1 MLSLKRLPLAL
12 VLVWSRFS
20 FTALAQDQ
28 NVQFN
33 QVVNINGDMQLNRI
47 IMPDQSR
54 IETFSQTQR
63 QVIVNQNP
71 APLPATHVVGS
82 TGQPFMQLSPNA
94 MTIQT
99 NQATD
104 LVGGSIIMPFDRN
117 ALQQNQITPDNTFV
131 AKLSP
136 DRQAWIILEGDKS
149 VNEGESNVRMTRMT
163 NIDGEYVVVG
173 RRTTETGVSL
183 TQFSQDPNQAVQ
195 IQGSGIQEV
204 EFQDG
209 FRMSIRASQPMSI
222 QVNVVNGVSSGM
234 IISGTQPVNNYR
246 YLVSSNLAG
255 VQSDLN
261 RMAAVVQIPLNAE
274 RLMQTAQQMGAGPN
288 DAVALSIEQR
298 AVIQNPGG
306 ATGQLSPA
314 RPNKRQEAT
323 PSDPAATDTAASSA
337 APTQTPDAQQPP
349 PAESQPPTPPAQDQ
363 QPPPQQDQQP
373 PPQQGEQ
380 PSPQQGQQPPPQQG
394 QQPPPQQGQQPPP
407 QQGQQPPA
415 SPPPPPPPAQGVA
428 PPPAATLL
436 LLEPTFTPIARQTL
450 LDSEGGRI
458 AVPVDSI
465 DGEFVLVM
473 QLAGQARPGQIPG
486 GQLPGGQLPGGQ
498 LPGGQ
503 VPGGQV
509 PGGQVPG
516 SQLPG
521 GQAPTQPQPAQPS
534 QPPAQGQGPVGGVMS
549 MIPIGQEQQPSAAPA
564 AVAPTPVPIPGFPA
578 PAPAAPAAAPAAPA
592 TPQQPAKRQQPPQGS
607 IVMSMNEL
615 NSMMLRQQGGSAWVG
630 VMLDKYVSEM
640 TGQPMPNRQPAE
652 PRQGLPAAP
661 PAPLPGTNA
670 PLAQKTRTS
679 RNLKRATR
687 RVPLVV

>member
-1 MLSLKRLPLAL
+1 MLSFKRLPLAL
-12 VLVWSRFS
+12 VLVCSRFS
-20 FTALAQDQ
+20 ATVLAQDQ

-131 AKLSP
+131 AMLSP
-136 DRQAWIILEGDKS
+136 DRQAWIVLEGDKS
-149 VNEGESNVRMTRMT
+149 VNEAESNVRLTRMT

-173 RRTTETGVSL
+173 RRTAETGVSL

-209 FRMSIRASQPMSI
+209 FRMSIRASQPMSL
-222 QVNVVNGVSSGM
+222 QANVVNGVSSGM

-261 RMAAVVQIPLNAE
+261 RMAAVVQIPLNAQ

-306 ATGQLSPA
+306 ATGQLTPA

-323 PSDPAATDTAASSA
+323 QADAAATNPAESSA
-337 APTQTPDAQQPP
+337 VPSQSQDAQQPP
-349 PAESQPPTPPAQDQ
+349 PAQDQQQPPPAQD
-363 QPPPQQDQQP
+363 
-373 PPQQGEQ
+373 
-380 PSPQQGQQPPPQQG
+380 QQPPPQQG

-407 QQGQQPPA
+407 QQGQQPPPL
-415 SPPPPPPPAQGVA
+415 PPPPPPPAQGVA

-473 QLAGQARPGQIPG
+473 QLAGQGQPAQPGQIPGSQLPG

-503 VPGGQV
+503 LPGQGQQPPGEPTQPGQV
-509 PGGQVPG
+509 
-516 SQLPG
+516 
-521 GQAPTQPQPAQPS
+521 PTQPQPGQPGQFTQTPD
-534 QPPAQGQGPVGGVMS
+534 QPPAQGEGPIGGVMS
-549 MIPIGQEQQPSAAPA
+549 MIPIGQEQQPSATPA
-564 AVAPTPVPIPGFPA
+564 AAVPTPVPIPGFPTPEV
-578 PAPAAPAAAPAAPA
+578 PAAAPA
-592 TPQQPAKRQQPPQGS
+592 TPQQPAKRQQPAPGS
-607 IVMSMNEL
+607 VIMSMAEINA
-615 NSMMLRQQGGSAWVG
+615 MMMRQQAGDAWVG
-630 VMLDKYVSEM
+630 VMLDQYVSEM
-640 TGQPMPNRQPAE
+640 TGQPIPDRQPAN
-652 PRQGLPAAP
+652 PRQKLPAAP
-661 PAPLPGTNA
+661 AAPLPGANA
-670 PLAQKTRTS
+670 PPAQKTRKS
-679 RNLKRATR
+679 RSLRRTAR

>member
-234 IISGTQPVNNYR
+234 IISGTQPV
-246 YLVSSNLAG
+246 
-255 VQSDLN
+255 
-261 RMAAVVQIPLNAE
+261 MNAE

-337 APTQTPDAQQPP
+337 APTQTPDAQQSP

-380 PSPQQGQQPPPQQG
+380 PPPQQGQQPPPQQGQQPPPQQG

-436 LLEPTFTPIARQTL
+436 LLESKTSFLKTLDTFAQTL
-450 LDSEGGRI
+450 PCGNRVEGTM
-458 AVPVDSI
+458 A
-465 DGEFVLVM
+465 GEILYGTLVNEA
-473 QLAGQARPGQIPG
+473 AGLLFSSSCG
-486 GQLPGGQLPGGQ
+486 
-498 LPGGQ
+498 
-503 VPGGQV
+503 
-509 PGGQVPG
+509 
-516 SQLPG
+516 
-521 GQAPTQPQPAQPS
+521 
-534 QPPAQGQGPVGGVMS
+534 
-549 MIPIGQEQQPSAAPA
+549 
-564 AVAPTPVPIPGFPA
+564 
-578 PAPAAPAAAPAAPA
+578 
-592 TPQQPAKRQQPPQGS
+592 
-607 IVMSMNEL
+607 
-615 NSMMLRQQGGSAWVG
+615 
-630 VMLDKYVSEM
+630 
-640 TGQPMPNRQPAE
+640 
-652 PRQGLPAAP
+652 
-661 PAPLPGTNA
+661 
-670 PLAQKTRTS
+670 
-679 RNLKRATR
+679 
-687 RVPLVV
+687 

>member
-1 MLSLKRLPLAL
+1 MLSIKRLPLAL
-12 VLVWSRFS
+12 VVVWSRFS

-234 IISGTQPVNNYR
+234 IISGTQPV
-246 YLVSSNLAG
+246 
-255 VQSDLN
+255 
-261 RMAAVVQIPLNAE
+261 MNAE

-363 QPPPQQDQQP
+363 QPPPA
-373 PPQQGEQ
+373 
-380 PSPQQGQQPPPQQG
+380 QGQQPPPQQD

-415 SPPPPPPPAQGVA
+415 SPPPPPPPTQGVA

-473 QLAGQARPGQIPG
+473 QLAGQAQPGQIPGGQLPGGQLPG

-509 PGGQVPG
+509 PGT
-516 SQLPG
+516 QLPG

-534 QPPAQGQGPVGGVMS
+534 QPPAQGQGPIGGVMS

-564 AVAPTPVPIPGFPA
+564 AVTPTPVPIPGFPA
-578 PAPAAPAAAPAAPA
+578 PDPAAPAAAPAAPA
-592 TPQQPAKRQQPPQGS
+592 TPQQPAKRQQPPQGA

-661 PAPLPGTNA
+661 PAPLPGTNT
-670 PLAQKTRTS
+670 PLAQKTRMS

>member
-1 MLSLKRLPLAL
+1 MSFKRLPLAL
-12 VLVWSRFS
+12 VLVCSRFS
-20 FTALAQDQ
+20 STVLAQDQ

-54 IETFSQTQR
+54 VETFSQTQR

-82 TGQPFMQLSPNA
+82 TGQPFVQLSPNA

-136 DRQAWIILEGDKS
+136 DRQAWIVLEQDKS
-149 VNEGESNVRMTRMT
+149 VNEAESNVRMTRMT

-173 RRTTETGVSL
+173 RRTAETGVSL

-195 IQGSGIQEV
+195 IAGSGIQEV

-209 FRMSIRASQPMSI
+209 FRMSIRASQPMSL
-222 QVNVVNGVSSGM
+222 QANVVNGVSSGM

-306 ATGQLSPA
+306 ATGQLTPA

-323 PSDPAATDTAASSA
+323 PTDPAATNPAESSA
-337 APTQTPDAQQPP
+337 VPSQSQEAQQP
-349 PAESQPPTPPAQDQ
+349 PPAQDQ
-363 QPPPQQDQQP
+363 QPPPAQDQQ
-373 PPQQGEQ
+373 
-380 PSPQQGQQPPPQQG
+380 PPQQG
-394 QQPPPQQGQQPPP
+394 QQPPPPPPP
-407 QQGQQPPA
+407 QQGQQP
-415 SPPPPPPPAQGVA
+415 PPPPPPPAQGVA

-473 QLAGQARPGQIPG
+473 QIAGQAQPGQPGQIPG

-498 LPGGQ
+498 LPGQGQQQPGQGQQQPGQGQGQQRPGQPTQPGQ
-503 VPGGQV
+503 V
-509 PGGQVPG
+509 
-516 SQLPG
+516 
-521 GQAPTQPQPAQPS
+521 PTQPQPGQPGQFTQTPGVPAEANPNPAQP
-534 QPPAQGQGPVGGVMS
+534 PTQGEGPVGGVMS
-549 MIPIGQEQQPSAAPA
+549 MIPIGQEQQPGTAPA
-564 AVAPTPVPIPGFPA
+564 AAPTPVPIPGSPA
-578 PAPAAPAAAPAAPA
+578 GQSPAIPP
-592 TPQQPAKRQQPPQGS
+592 TPQQPVVKRQQPAQGAV
-607 IVMSMNEL
+607 IMSMTEL
-615 NSMMLRQQGGSAWVG
+615 NAMMMRQQAGNAWIG
-630 VMLDKYVSEM
+630 VMLDQYVSEM
-640 TGQPMPNRQPAE
+640 TGQPMPDRQPAE
-652 PRQGLPAAP
+652 PRPNLPAGP
-661 PAPLPGTNA
+661 PAALPGANA
-670 PLAQKTRTS
+670 PLAQKTRRS
-679 RNLKRATR
+679 RNLRRTAR
-687 RVPLVV
+687 RVPLVL